1 MQDMNLPQ
9 LVADF
14 QSEEK
19 CRAYLEALR
28 WGDGVSC
35 PRCAS
40 RKISRVLKRG
50 QFDCDS
56 CRYQFSVTAGTIFH
70 DSHLPLW
77 KWLLA
82 TYMMVGAK
90 KGVSANQLKRTLVVS
105 YKTAWYLCH
114 RVRAAMKD
122 ANPKPLT
129 GIVEVDETYV
139 GGKARNTHGGRL
151 AGRAKRIPDK
161 TVVIGAVQRGGNIR
175 LKVIPHARQR
185 WMTEFIKEATDPS
198 AEVYT
203 DDHRAYKDLP
213 LRRAHKSVNHSAG
226 EYVRADVHPNTV
238 EGVWSLF
245 KRSIVG
251 SYHQLSVKHMP
262 AYLDEIAFRF
272 NNRENPF
279 LFRDTVMNLLKAKAL
294 PFKALVASMSE

>member
-14 QSEEK
+14 QAEEK

-28 WGDGVSC
+28 WRDGVSC

-40 RKISRVLKRG
+40 QKISRVLKRG

-77 KWLLA
+77 KLLLA

-114 RVRAAMKD
+114 RIRAAMKD
-122 ANPKPLT
+122 ASPRQLS

-139 GGKARNTHGGRL
+139 GGRRRGIGR
-151 AGRAKRIPDK
+151 GNYRQYK
-161 TVVIGAVQRGGNIR
+161 TTVIGAVERGGRVRLQIIPKANKKNLHASIR
-175 LKVIPHARQR
+175 KVTKPE
-185 WMTEFIKEATDPS
+185 TEAI
-198 AEVYT
+198 YT
-203 DDHRAYKDLP
+203 DQERAYSGIADQDTE
-213 LRRAHKSVNHSAG
+213 HKTVNHTAG
-226 EYVRADVHPNTV
+226 EYVRGNVHTNTI
-238 EGVWSLF
+238 ESVWSLF
-245 KRSIVG
+245 ERSIIG
-251 SYHQLSVKHMP
+251 AYHQISTKHMP
-262 AYLDEIAFRF
+262 KYLDEQAWRF
-272 NNRENPF
+272 DNRRNEY
-279 LFRDTVMNLLKAKAL
+279 LFRDTLLKLLEAKAL
-294 PFKALVASMSE
+294 PFKSLVG

>member
-28 WGDGVSC
+28 WRDGVSC

-90 KGVSANQLKRTLVVS
+90 KGVSASQLKRTLVVS

-151 AGRAKRIPDK
+151 AGGAKRIPDK
-161 TVVIGAVQRGGNIR
+161 TVVIGAIQRGGNIR

-294 PFKALVASMSE
+294 PFKALVASTSE

>member
-1 MQDMNLPQ
+1 MQGMNLPQ

-40 RKISRVLKRG
+40 RKISRVLKRS

-82 TYMMVGAK
+82 TYMMVEAK
-90 KGVSANQLKRTLVVS
+90 KGVSANQLKRTLAVS

-114 RVRAAMKD
+114 RIRAAMKD
-122 ANPKPLT
+122 ANPIPLD

-139 GGKARNTHGGRL
+139 GGKRRHMGR
-151 AGRAKRIPDK
+151 GYRGNK
-161 TVVIGAVQRGGNIR
+161 TMVLGAAQRG
-175 LKVIPHARQR
+175 
-185 WMTEFIKEATDPS
+185 
-198 AEVYT
+198 
-203 DDHRAYKDLP
+203 
-213 LRRAHKSVNHSAG
+213 
-226 EYVRADVHPNTV
+226 
-238 EGVWSLF
+238 
-245 KRSIVG
+245 
-251 SYHQLSVKHMP
+251 
-262 AYLDEIAFRF
+262 
-272 NNRENPF
+272 
-279 LFRDTVMNLLKAKAL
+279 
-294 PFKALVASMSE
+294 